1 MKELGYTDLL
11 TNSADMPAIDVYAE
25 LRKLQPRNRTH
36 YGLLKQYIQ
45 DKHDMYYY
53 EAQLHGMQ
61 SLNER
66 AIGYLL
72 AYKEMCAL
80 IDACEYN
87 LRNTVKMKKGD

>member
-1 MKELGYTDLL
+1 MSKGYTDLL
-11 TNSADMPAIDVYAE
+11 INSADMPAIDVYEE

-53 EAQLHGMQ
+53 ELQLRGMKNV
-61 SLNER
+61 SELSM
-66 AIGYLL
+66 GYLL
-72 AYKEMCAL
+72 AFKEMCAL

-87 LRNTVKMKKGD
+87 LRCTVKMEKGD